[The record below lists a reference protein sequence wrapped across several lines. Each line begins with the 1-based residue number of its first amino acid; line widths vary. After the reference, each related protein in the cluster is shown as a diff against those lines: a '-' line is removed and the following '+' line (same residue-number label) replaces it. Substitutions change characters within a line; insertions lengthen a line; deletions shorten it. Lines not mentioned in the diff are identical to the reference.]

1 MSSSSEK
8 TKAAKPQFLG
18 RDAIFLKGRAGLAPR
33 SVYVD
38 EWEGEVRYRPMS
50 MELRRQVRTRCQTV
64 EMDPTTG
71 DQTKTLDPEMFEVYA
86 LIHCCLDP
94 EDDNK
99 LLFNKDHA
107 ETLEKEVSAG
117 PISTV
122 STAILKDS
130 GLAPDAIKRGHSG
143 TQGE

>member
-1 MSSSSEK
+1 MSSSTEK
-8 TKAAKPQFLG
+8 TPAKKPQFLG
-18 RDAIFLKGRAGLAPR
+18 REAIFLKGRAGLAPR
-33 SVYVD
+33 AVYVD

-50 MELRRQVRTRCQTV
+50 MELRREVRKRCQTV
-64 EMDPTTG
+64 EMDTATG
-71 DQTKTLDPEMFEVYA
+71 EQTKTLDPEKFEIFA

-94 EDDNK
+94 EDDSK
-99 LLFNKDHA
+99 LLFSPGHA

-143 TQGE
+143 TQAE